1 MRAEMSE
8 SFVDFY
14 KQHSEFLE
22 EIFIKAMPEDG
33 VLLEGNLR
41 YLLMEGDLDQPDVEA
56 LRTQTEALMKF
67 LQQIITAPLPPSAE
81 SWFEDQIDNVSAA
94 QKFVMKLDLTNPKA
108 ALAHAKDTF
117 GKRFTVASSV
127 AAVALID
134 QLASGGISAMGEALA
149 LIARNLDGK
158 IGDDIKLIAVPEDTG
173 LTQQD
178 IADGIKKAF
187 DKSVGNKFS
196 KTAKSFLKKTP
207 KIPGATLTDFPVD
220 TVMPE
225 LMQLTLPKLKALV
238 AALPV
243 NKIPPTPT
251 QATQD
256 ALAGEITEEEAAGEL
271 STDQVGKAAQAW
283 LDKLKADGADASLMK
298 IGKAWIAAVAKDPDF
313 KKLAGLQESYR
324 SSLTFLLFE
333 QVKWSELVAV
343 FSKNKPKMFSGL
355 NDKTIEPLIAPFAQA
370 LADQGIEVVD
380 NSGNPYKPPT
390 GDTDAA
396 IEEIEDEVEPTEIES
411 PKVAALAKKLSA
423 IKGIIKPEVAAQKI
437 RDLFGLGGDEE
448 EAVVEEGY
456 KWSLYDLLAE
466 KVLKYGDVVK
476 GLADHLPTGDAERIE
491 ALSGLHDII
500 STDFGKDFGIAEIPP
515 PPVGSDT
522 EEIVKELEAIHASAD
537 EVPPGISEDIIS
549 AGNAAAA
556 ESIAAATGM
565 DAEAAAN
572 LLDPSVDPAKSLAAV
587 PEEVKEDP
595 EWFKNVTAAA
605 KARTL
610 EWFTKS
616 FAAAKE
622 TFGDLAEDFGEGVA
636 DAVASLAQG
645 AQNAFKELSE
655 KEIKELLNKTSAAL
669 TGGKE
674 EKIELV
680 KAIGAIAGE
689 NAVKE
694 ALPEKLANAVLGA
707 AETEDETPE
716 VGVDKFYEY
725 ENSKGKK
732 IFVKVVEDNPK
743 EGWWQAVQ
751 LAKDG
756 KSWKKDHLSF
766 AAKEA
771 SFGEEVAEEVA
782 FGEEVAEV
790 TAKTISAKDIQA
802 KISPLLDD
810 LLQNDELRDFEDQI
824 KGKEDNINKVIQLVA
839 KDLFA
844 QDFTIEESLRAR
856 QLLPFLFEEKY
867 TWADVSATVDKHAA
881 NQAVSKE
888 LAYAVIAKAAPA
900 FQEFGVDITGMPE
913 DLDLEALATSL
924 ASEPEE
930 PEDQAVDLNA
940 EIDIDPE
947 AMEDAGISDEDQTK
961 LDAEA
966 DKLQGELGTGPID
979 KNKLASIL
987 KKYPDIVG
995 QGQKAT
1001 RARRKLRKAI
1011 NMAAGTEV
1019 FAENFDYGW
1028 IDKDTYLL
1036 TESDEHRAMARWR
1049 KLAGIKD

>member
-1 MRAEMSE
+1 MSE

-22 EIFIKAMPEDG
+22 EIFIKAMSEDE

-94 QKFVMKLDLTNPKA
+94 QKFVMKLDLTNTKA
-108 ALAHAKDTF
+108 AQAHAKDTF
-117 GKRFTVASSV
+117 GKKFTVASSV

-134 QLASGGISAMGEALA
+134 QLASGGIAAMGEALA

-173 LTQQD
+173 LTKQD
-178 IADGIKKAF
+178 IAGGIKKAF

-207 KIPGATLTDFPVD
+207 KIPGAILTDFPVD
-220 TVMPE
+220 AVMPE
-225 LMQLTLPKLKALV
+225 LMQLTLPQLKALV

-256 ALAGEITEEEAAGEL
+256 ALTGEITAEEGAVEL
-271 STDQVGKAAQAW
+271 NSDQIGKAAQTW

-333 QVKWSELVAV
+333 QVKWPELLAV

-380 NSGNPYKPPT
+380 KAGNPYKPPV
-390 GDTDAA
+390 GDTDDA

-411 PKVAALAKKLSA
+411 PEVAALAKKLIA
-423 IKGIIKPEVAAQKI
+423 IKGIINPEVAAQKI
-437 RDLFGLGGDEE
+437 RDLFGLARDEE
-448 EAVVEEGY
+448 EVVEEAH
-456 KWSLYDLLAE
+456 KWSLYDLLSE
-466 KVLKYGDVVK
+466 KVLKYDDVVK

-491 ALSGLHDII
+491 VLSGLHNII

-522 EEIVKELEAIHASAD
+522 EAMVQELEAIHAGAD

-565 DAEAAAN
+565 DVEAAAS
-572 LLDPSVDPAKSLAAV
+572 LLDPNVDPTKSLAAV

-605 KARTL
+605 KARSL

-622 TFGDLAEDFGEGVA
+622 TLGDLAEDFGEGVA

-655 KEIKELLNKTSAAL
+655 EEIKELLNKTSAAL

-689 NAVKE
+689 DAVKE
-694 ALPEKLANAVLGA
+694 ALPEKLANAILGV
-707 AETEDETPE
+707 TEDEAPKIAI
-716 VGVDKFYEY
+716 DKFYEY

-732 IFVKVVEDNPK
+732 IFVKVVEENPK

-771 SFGEEVAEEVA
+771 SFGEEVAEEAA
-782 FGEEVAEV
+782 FGEEATEV

-856 QLLPFLFEEKY
+856 RLLPFLFEEKY

-888 LAYAVIAKAAPA
+888 LAYAVMAKAAPA
-900 FQEFGVDITGMPE
+900 FQEFGVEIAGMPE

-924 ASEPEE
+924 AGEPEE

-947 AMEDAGISDEDQTK
+947 SMEDAGISDEDQTK

-1036 TESDEHRAMARWR
+1036 TESDEHHAMARWR